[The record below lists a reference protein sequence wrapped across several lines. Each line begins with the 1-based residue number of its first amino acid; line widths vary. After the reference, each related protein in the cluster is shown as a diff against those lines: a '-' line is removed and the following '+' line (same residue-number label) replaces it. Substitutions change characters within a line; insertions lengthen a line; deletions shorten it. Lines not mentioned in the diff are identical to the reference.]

1 MLVRSQNFGQMSS
14 NRVFIEENLLHLVTV
29 RNKPV
34 GHCLPTSEHAMFMSS
49 SPEKANH
56 YIASFCL
63 GKYPWS
69 RIYLP
74 TEDYILMKKLVLNPE
89 IISSAVLS
97 ISKSPVFKSTVDHS
111 SCNCYAA
118 FHNSNNIM
126 P

>member
-34 GHCLPTSEHAMFMSS
+34 GQCLPTSEHAMFMSS

-63 GKYPWS
+63 GKVLWS

-74 TEDYILMKKLVLNPE
+74 TED
-89 IISSAVLS
+89 
-97 ISKSPVFKSTVDHS
+97 
-111 SCNCYAA
+111 
-118 FHNSNNIM
+118 
-126 P
+126 